1 MLFNSLHFLLFFP
14 IVVAAYFLL
23 PFKYRWAFLLG
34 ASYYF
39 YMCWKPEYVLLLL
52 VSTLIDFYAGIQ
64 IGKAASLQK
73 RKLFLLLSLSSNLG
87 ILFLFKYFNFLNAS
101 ARALFDHFNI
111 FYNVPMFEL
120 LLPVGISFYT
130 FQTMSYVIDV
140 YRGDQKPE
148 KHFGMFALYVTFFP
162 QLVAGPIERSTT
174 LMPQFY
180 ERHSFDWPR
189 TLDGLKLMLWG
200 FFKKTVIADRAAM
213 LVNQVYGNPSQYE
226 GIHFIIA
233 TVFFAF
239 QIYCDF
245 SAYSDIAIGS
255 ASVMGIKLMNN
266 FDRPYYSKSISEFWK
281 RWHISLSSW
290 LKDYLYVAIG
300 GDTVVKW
307 KLFFSLFVTFLFSGL
322 WHGANWTY
330 IAWGAINGIYIV
342 SSYLARNINRKV
354 ARFTSIAQYPF
365 LHKAWQAGFTFALVC
380 FAWIFFRAKNMSDAI
395 YIVTHLFTGLG
406 EFIMNSYDVRYIK
419 STLKGMG
426 LEQSEFLIAAG
437 AIAIMEA
444 VQMVQRN
451 YRIRTLIA
459 ERPIWIRWP
468 IYYATIFFIIK
479 FGIFEQQEFIYF
491 QF

>member
-200 FFKKTVIADRAAM
+200 FFKKVVIADRLAGY
-213 LVNQVYGNPSQYE
+213 VNQVYNDPANADGLNLL
-226 GIHFIIA
+226 IA
-233 TVFFAF
+233 TYFFAF

-245 SAYSDIAIGS
+245 SGYSDIAVGT
-255 ASVMGIKLMNN
+255 ARVLGFELMTN
-266 FDRPYYSKSISEFWK
+266 FERPYFAKSIAEFWK
-281 RWHISLSSW
+281 RWHISLSTW
-290 LKDYLYVAIG
+290 FKDYLYIPLGGNRVA
-300 GDTVVKW
+300 KW
-307 KLFFSLFVTFLFSGL
+307 RWCANLFIVFLVSGL
-322 WHGANWTY
+322 WHGANWTFVV
-330 IAWGAINGIYIV
+330 WGALHGF
-342 SSYLARNINRKV
+342 YLV
-354 ARFTSIAQYPF
+354 FSILTGDGRSKLRRALALDRLPGLVKISQI
-365 LHKAWQAGFTFALVC
+365 LITFHLVLL
-380 FAWIFFRAKNMSDAI
+380 AWIFFRANHLADALLIIEKISLALTSAAVPAIGKLINMPD
-395 YIVTHLFTGLG
+395 LFFL
-406 EFIMNSYDVRYIK
+406 
-419 STLKGMG
+419 LA
-426 LEQSEFLIAAG
+426 LIALMNLYERWQPSLPVFLKHRLAAVALASLLFWAIVVWG
-437 AIAIMEA
+437 AF
-444 VQMVQRN
+444 N
-451 YRIRTLIA
+451 N
-459 ERPIWIRWP
+459 
-468 IYYATIFFIIK
+468 
-479 FGIFEQQEFIYF
+479 QQFIYF